1 MKKLILVAG
10 ALFIASTAFADSDH
24 NNGNGNDD
32 CILSLIGCS
41 GPKGDKGDKGDT
53 GQPGV
58 PGSNGRD
65 GAPGQDGRDGEPGSN
80 GRDGAPGQNGSNGEQ
95 GPRGDKGNNGNDGA
109 QGPKGDK
116 GNSGENGAKGK
127 SGKDGLNGEDARL
140 RTQVIGEIGVR
151 LFDTRRFQG
160 QIYNA
165 YDMRAKHNAQVGIR
179 VLYKLGRSY
188 EELALL
194 LQRAI
199 LIEQKAQIAALMA
212 DVNKLKRYAH
222 HPVAG
227 QHFVFN
233 DPKHTDAEPT
243 TMVSPSRGRK

>member
-10 ALFIASTAFADSDH
+10 ALFITTTALADVDH
-24 NNGNGNDD
+24 NDGLGNDD
-32 CILSLIGCS
+32 CILSLIDCS
-41 GPKGDKGDKGDT
+41 GPRGPKGDKGDT
-53 GQPGV
+53 GQPGD
-58 PGSNGRD
+58 PGQNGRD

-80 GRDGAPGQNGSNGEQ
+80 GRDGAPGQNGEQ
-95 GPRGDKGNNGNDGA
+95 GPKGD
-109 QGPKGDK
+109 KGDK
-116 GNSGENGAKGK
+116 GNSGEKGK
-127 SGKDGLNGEDARL
+127 SGKDGKDGLNGEDARL

-188 EELALL
+188 EERALL
-194 LQRAI
+194 LQQAI

-222 HPVAG
+222 HPVVG

-243 TMVSPSRGRK
+243 TMISPSKGRK

>member
-24 NNGNGNDD
+24 NNGLGNDD
-32 CILSLIGCS
+32 CILGLIGCS
-41 GPKGDKGDKGDT
+41 GPQGPKGDKGDKGDT

-58 PGSNGRD
+58 LGSNGRD

-80 GRDGAPGQNGSNGEQ
+80 GRDGAPGQNGEQ
-95 GPRGDKGNNGNDGA
+95 GPKGDNGNNGSNGA

-116 GNSGENGAKGK
+116 GNEGKDGSNG
-127 SGKDGLNGEDARL
+127 SNGKDGLNGEDARL
-140 RTQVIGEIGVR
+140 RTQVIGEIGIR

-165 YDMRAKHNAQVGIR
+165 YDMRAKHNAQVGVR

-188 EELALL
+188 EERALL
-194 LQRAI
+194 LQQEV
-199 LIEQKAQIAALMA
+199 LIAQKAQIAALMA

-243 TMVSPSRGRK
+243 TMVSPSKGRK